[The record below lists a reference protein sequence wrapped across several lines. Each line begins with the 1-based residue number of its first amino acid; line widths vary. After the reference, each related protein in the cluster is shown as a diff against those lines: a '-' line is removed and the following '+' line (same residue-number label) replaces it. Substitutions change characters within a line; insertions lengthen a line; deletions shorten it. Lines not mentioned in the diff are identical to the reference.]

1 MSDFIKQ
8 KLGVA
13 EFTNGHAFYE
23 FTREEDLEYY
33 KEVIFIPPEVSI
45 LKEDAAKPVKYV
57 CIICVNIIL
66 QCIIKKILSTV
77 TNL

>member
-13 EFTNGHAFYE
+13 EFPNGHAFYE

-33 KEVIFIPPEVSI
+33 KEVIFIPPKVSI
-45 LKEDAAKPVKYV
+45 LKGDATEPVKRV
-57 CIICVNIIL
+57 CIICVNMIL
-66 QCIIKKILSTV
+66 QCIIKKI
-77 TNL
+77 